1 MFVIFFQAE
10 HKKSTYIYEI
20 QQSFPKLKE
29 AIMKKRRLPAGIL
42 CAALIIVLAGCTSTD
57 VKSNVVGDYNLIPKI
72 ASKDFVALGLVTVST
87 IEMEIISP
95 FHFIT
100 EKSGEK
106 ITYDLFLQEAR
117 VLYPETSDIINVRI
131 DRVDQNRKSFFDFI
145 IGSTKIVKYIG
156 NALAIKYTDSLEE
169 VRDPLGGRNDV
180 LPALYIR

>member
-1 MFVIFFQAE
+1 MKINKVL
-10 HKKSTYIYEI
+10 
-20 QQSFPKLKE
+20 PKLKE
-29 AIMKKRRLPAGIL
+29 AIMKKRRLPASML
-42 CAALIIVLAGCTSTD
+42 CAVLALAFAGCTSTD

-72 ASKDFVALGLVTVST
+72 ASKDFVALGLVSIST

-131 DRVDQNRKSFFDFI
+131 DRVDQNRKTFFDFI
-145 IGSTKIVKYIG
+145 IGSTRIVKYIG

>member
-1 MFVIFFQAE
+1 
-10 HKKSTYIYEI
+10 
-20 QQSFPKLKE
+20 
-29 AIMKKRRLPAGIL
+29 MKKRRLPAAL
-42 CAALIIVLAGCTSTD
+42 CAAFILALVGCTSTD

-72 ASKDFVALGLVTVST
+72 ASKDFVALGLVSIST

-145 IGSTKIVKYIG
+145 IGSTRIVKYIG
-156 NALAIKYTDSLEE
+156 NALAIKYTGSLEE

-180 LPALYIR
+180 LPAL

>member
-1 MFVIFFQAE
+1 
-10 HKKSTYIYEI
+10 
-20 QQSFPKLKE
+20 
-29 AIMKKRRLPAGIL
+29 MKKRRLPPRML
-42 CAALIIVLAGCTSTD
+42 CAAFILVLVSCTSTD

-72 ASKDFVALGLVTVST
+72 ASKDFVALGLVSIST

-131 DRVDQNRKSFFDFI
+131 DRVDQNRKTLFDFI
-145 IGSTKIVKYIG
+145 IGSTRIVKYIG
-156 NALAIKYTDSLEE
+156 NALAIKYTNSLEE
-169 VRDPLGGRNDV
+169 VRDPLGGRYDI
-180 LPALYIR
+180 LPTLSINHR